1 MKKTKIIAT
10 IEARL
15 GSNRLPNKV
24 LKKIGK
30 KSILEIIIE
39 RLKKSKLIDQ
49 IVIATTKNIE
59 DDRICHLAK
68 SKKVSCYRGSEF
80 DVLDRIANAI
90 SNYKGDLI
98 VQLKDR
104 NIVAPFDGVL
114 GYRGITGDILGSDN
128 SIIITLDDN
137 SILYSDIKIPETF
150 ASFIK
155 KDLPVK
161 IKFSGMKNKVYDG
174 KIYAV
179 SSRINAET
187 RSLLTRVIIQNENSE
202 LIPGSLLEINVNY
215 NERNSLGIPDT
226 SMMVEG
232 SKYFV
237 YKVSEDNIANKIEI
251 EIGIRNNGFI
261 EIVSGLDEGEIIIK
275 DLNTTFKDSVI
286 ISLNDTQ
293 LIIDNNKLKFAGY
306 VSLDFIDVNNFYA
319 HYQINRNYRKNIKKI
334 NFGFLLNLD
343 DKFVEIDNLKVNGNI
358 NQTLEVFLNNFNS
371 NREDIFNRIILR
383 NSIKNFL
390 KNF

>member
-1 MKKTKIIAT
+1 MKRSTKITSA
-10 IEARL
+10 
-15 GSNRLPNKV
+15 
-24 LKKIGK
+24 
-30 KSILEIIIE
+30 II
-39 RLKKSKLIDQ
+39 SFFLIIT
-49 IVIATTKNIE
+49 IVIVGRTMIGNHFAKKFSKRPPPGIIVKEVSYKDFSEKIE
-59 DDRICHLAK
+59 SYGTAVSKRTESFRIKKDDLTGELTLK
-68 SKKVSCYRGSEF
+68 DNVK
-80 DVLDRIANAI
+80 
-90 SNYKGDLI
+90 KGDLI

-161 IKFSGMKNKVYDG
+161 AKFSGMKNKVYDG

-202 LIPGSLLEINVNY
+202 LIPGSLLEIDVNY

-261 EIVSGLDEGEIIIK
+261 EIVSGLDEGEIIVAEGLKKVRPKGEIK
-275 DLNTTFKDSVI
+275 P
-286 ISLNDTQ
+286 
-293 LIIDNNKLKFAGY
+293 
-306 VSLDFIDVNNFYA
+306 
-319 HYQINRNYRKNIKKI
+319 IKK
-334 NFGFLLNLD
+334 
-343 DKFVEIDNLKVNGNI
+343 
-358 NQTLEVFLNNFNS
+358 
-371 NREDIFNRIILR
+371 
-383 NSIKNFL
+383 
-390 KNF
+390 

>member
-1 MKKTKIIAT
+1 MKRSTKITSAIIAFF
-10 IEARL
+10 L
-15 GSNRLPNKV
+15 
-24 LKKIGK
+24 
-30 KSILEIIIE
+30 IIT
-39 RLKKSKLIDQ
+39 
-49 IVIATTKNIE
+49 IVIVGRTMIGNHFAKKFSKRPPPGIIVKEVSYKDFSEKIE
-59 DDRICHLAK
+59 SYGTAVSKRTESFRIKKDDLTGELTLK
-68 SKKVSCYRGSEF
+68 DNVK
-80 DVLDRIANAI
+80 
-90 SNYKGDLI
+90 KGDLI

-104 NIVAPFDGVL
+104 KIVAPFDGVL

-161 IKFSGMKNKVYDG
+161 VKFSGMKNKVYDG

-215 NERNSLGIPDT
+215 NKRNSLGIPDT

-237 YKVSEDNIANKIEI
+237 YKVSEDNIANKTEI

-261 EIVSGLDEGEIIIK
+261 EIISGLDEGEIVVAEGLKKVRPRGKIK
-275 DLNTTFKDSVI
+275 P
-286 ISLNDTQ
+286 
-293 LIIDNNKLKFAGY
+293 
-306 VSLDFIDVNNFYA
+306 
-319 HYQINRNYRKNIKKI
+319 IKK
-334 NFGFLLNLD
+334 
-343 DKFVEIDNLKVNGNI
+343 
-358 NQTLEVFLNNFNS
+358 
-371 NREDIFNRIILR
+371 
-383 NSIKNFL
+383 
-390 KNF
+390 